1 MTLTDPIRSHTINII
16 DNKPVICGGLYS
28 NTATCIIFKGGKWE
42 EYSKLAPGR
51 EGQSS
56 WLASNND
63 IVLLGGDIGDA
74 KSTSIV
80 PNGGGQSVEGFDLK
94 DDAA

>member
-1 MTLTDPIRSHTINII
+1 MTLSNPIRSHTINNI
-16 DNKPVICGGLYS
+16 DNKPVICGGIPS
-28 NTATCIIFKGGKWE
+28 IATCIIFTGGKWE
-42 EYSKLAPGR
+42 EYSKLVPDR
-51 EGQSS
+51 EGQGS

-63 IVLLGGDIGDA
+63 IVLLGGDIGNA

>member
-1 MTLTDPIRSHTINII
+1 MTLTDPIRSHTINNI

-28 NTATCIIFKGGKWE
+28 NTATCIIFKDGKWE

-63 IVLLGGDIGDA
+63 NVLLGGDIGNA